1 MMTGITVIT
10 GEPGMGK
17 SSLVKSL
24 YSNIDKYI
32 LSYDLTE
39 YKHHRN
45 RLVRV
50 EDLTS
55 TIFQKRASK
64 DYSDFLQELC
74 KQNQIMVVLDSYD
87 EITSTPDFE
96 ESALQL
102 IENIARR
109 GIPIIKERNTN
120 YNMFE
125 TSLE

>member
-1 MMTGITVIT
+1 MTGITVLT

-24 YSNIDKYI
+24 YSNMDKYI

-45 RLVRV
+45 RLVRF

-55 TIFQKRASK
+55 TIFQKRTSK
-64 DYSDFLQELC
+64 DYNDFLQELC
-74 KQNQIMVVLDSYD
+74 NQNRLMVVLDSYD

-96 ESALQL
+96 KSALQL
-102 IENIARR
+102 IENIAKR
-109 GIPIIKERNTN
+109 GISR
-120 YNMFE
+120 F
-125 TSLE
+125 